1 MSNSILEIEKE
12 IENSINSWNM
22 LPDGCSVAVGLSG
35 GADSLTLT
43 HFLWRYSKKHNVRIT
58 AAHINH
64 MLRGAEADRDER
76 FVVDWC
82 NEHGILIKVIH
93 ANVRAEA
100 AKRSQG
106 LEECGRNIRYS
117 FFRSICGENGRI
129 ATAHTLSDSAETV
142 IMNLAKGTGQRGLC
156 GIPPVRGNIVRPLI
170 GITREEVELYCK
182 YYKLDY
188 VTDST
193 NLEDE
198 YGRNKIRHNVIPVL
212 KDINSGFET
221 ALGRTQELM
230 RRDEEYL
237 ENKAGE
243 LLLNSKNKYGY
254 NAAVL
259 RSGDFPVLSRAVAK
273 AIGNAGD
280 SRLDFMHINA
290 VVKII
295 MAGNGGVT
303 VPGGIQCTVRGNTLF
318 VTTKSIVAESKW
330 EVPLELPET
339 HLPDG
344 RIFIVRKLNYD
355 VIKNKEKFHDL
366 SFNNLLNYDTILTI
380 GSLVRSRLSG
390 DIFRPAGRG
399 VTKKVKKLFNE
410 AKVPLF
416 TRGSAAVLE
425 CGGKI
430 VWIEG
435 FGASQEARV
444 TDKTQNVAQII
455 IKECN

>member
-1 MSNSILEIEKE
+1 MIDGIEKIE
-12 IENSINSWNM
+12 NKIENSIKNWNM
-22 LPDGCSVAVGLSG
+22 LPDGCSVVTGLSG

-43 HFLWRYSKKHNVRIT
+43 HFLWRYSQKHNISLT
-58 AAHINH
+58 AAHVNH

-76 FVVDWC
+76 FVADWC
-82 NEHGILIKVIH
+82 RGHGIRINVLR

-100 AKRSQG
+100 AKNSEG
-106 LEECGRNIRYS
+106 LEECGRNIRYA
-117 FFRSICGENGRI
+117 FFRSICGEKGRI

-142 IMNLAKGTGQRGLC
+142 IMNLAKGAGQRGLC

-170 GITREEVELYCK
+170 EITREEVEYYCK
-182 YYKLDY
+182 YYKLDF

-198 YGRNKIRHNVIPVL
+198 YGRNKIRHNVVPVL
-212 KDINSGFET
+212 KSINSGFET

-237 ENKAGE
+237 EGKAGK
-243 LLLNSKNKYGY
+243 LLLSAENKYGY
-254 NAAVL
+254 DTAAL
-259 RSGDFPVLSRAVAK
+259 RNESFPVLSRAVAQ
-273 AIGNAGD
+273 AIEKVGD
-280 SRLDFMHINA
+280 PRLDFMHIEA

-295 MAGNGGVT
+295 MAENGSVS
-303 VPGGIQCTVRGNTLF
+303 VPGGIQCTVRGNTLI
-318 VTTKSIVAESKW
+318 VTPKRAEGTAKW
-330 EVPLELPET
+330 KVPLKLPET
-339 HLPDG
+339 RLPDG
-344 RIFIVRKLNYD
+344 RIFIVRKLNYG
-355 VIKNKEKFHDL
+355 VLKNKENFNDL
-366 SFNNLLNYDTILTI
+366 SFNNLLNYDTILSI
-380 GSLVRSRLSG
+380 GSFVRSRISG
-390 DIFRPAGRG
+390 DVFSPAGRG

-416 TRGSAAVLE
+416 GRDKVAVLE
-425 CGGKI
+425 CGGQI

-444 TDKTQNVAQII
+444 TGETKNVAQII